1 MGDKCVKKVYF
12 SYDFGDAHKMEKKL
26 NGARRILLP
35 CPNMLY

>member
-1 MGDKCVKKVYF
+1 MCKKIVDF
-12 SYDFGDAHKMEKKL
+12 SYDFGDAHKTEKKL